1 MCGKVVRKEGMGR
14 DSSKLQ
20 YKVYK
25 PDLHNTTTIFCRL
38 SVYCERAW
46 QCGRMCMRV
55 ILHIVGN
62 CIDAYLHYSTVCA
75 APAQNTSQLRQIGQ
89 LSRNDL

>member
-25 PDLHNTTTIFCRL
+25 HNTTTIFCRL
-38 SVYCERAW
+38 SVYCER
-46 QCGRMCMRV
+46 
-55 ILHIVGN
+55 VGE
-62 CIDAYLHYSTVCA
+62 CA
-75 APAQNTSQLRQIGQ
+75 CV
-89 LSRNDL
+89 

>member
-25 PDLHNTTTIFCRL
+25 PDLHNTECL
-38 SVYCERAW
+38 LRASMAVW
-46 QCGRMCMRV
+46 ENAHACDFTQSE
-55 ILHIVGN
+55 IASTHI
-62 CIDAYLHYSTVCA
+62 
-75 APAQNTSQLRQIGQ
+75 
-89 LSRNDL
+89 

>member
-1 MCGKVVRKEGMGR
+1 MGGVGVRHVWQSCEKRRG
-14 DSSKLQ
+14 LQ
-20 YKVYK
+20 QTTVQSK

-62 CIDAYLHYSTVCA
+62 CIEAYLE
-75 APAQNTSQLRQIGQ
+75 
-89 LSRNDL
+89 

>member
-25 PDLHNTTTIFCRL
+25 PDLHNTKPLYF
-38 SVYCERAW
+38 
-46 QCGRMCMRV
+46 
-55 ILHIVGN
+55 VG
-62 CIDAYLHYSTVCA
+62 
-75 APAQNTSQLRQIGQ
+75 
-89 LSRNDL
+89 